1 MTPGIMQE
9 GKARND
15 DQNASLTT
23 TPRTAI
29 MNGASD
35 IVVGRP
41 ILQSENPA
49 EVIVEIL
56 TQMERAER
64 LHSEQEFTREK
75 AIHTEDWGS
84 LLGHIGAVYQKT
96 ATSPYVRLTSGFLS
110 DGYVNFGSTERDYRV
125 VDRACREITDL
136 LRKRNIHGDIVLG
149 AQMGSV
155 RISLPLARMLG
166 IATSIYTEKDGDAM
180 KLKRHDLGTDGFYNK
195 KIILSE
201 DVIST
206 GSTLGKM
213 IEMVRAG

>member
-1 MTPGIMQE
+1 VTPNIAREGIE
-9 GKARND
+9 RND
-15 DQNASLTT
+15 DQNKKLTM
-23 TPRTAI
+23 TPREAI
-29 MNGASD
+29 ANGASD

-41 ILQSENPA
+41 ILQSEDPQAVIREMLIQMDEA
-49 EVIVEIL
+49 EKIP
-56 TQMERAER
+56 
-64 LHSEQEFTREK
+64 SEQDFSREK
-75 AIHTEDWGS
+75 LIYTGNWES

-155 RISLPLARMLG
+155 RISLPLARVLG

-180 KLKRHDLGTDGFYNK
+180 KLKRHDLGTDGFHNK